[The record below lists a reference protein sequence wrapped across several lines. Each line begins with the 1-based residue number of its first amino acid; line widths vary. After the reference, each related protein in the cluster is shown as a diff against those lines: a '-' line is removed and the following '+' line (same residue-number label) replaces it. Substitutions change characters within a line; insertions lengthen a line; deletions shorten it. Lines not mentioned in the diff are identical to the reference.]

1 MQTSIEMLIEQL
13 AKNIVP
19 TDKADAEDLARN
31 GAFHIAINFARTFEQ
46 REKDL
51 ILSAFDS
58 QYKGTAE
65 EFFDACFN
73 QPKPKKLVMS
83 IENALEIAQ
92 HYQDWRTGKID
103 EIEYQGKAITE
114 ALNILIEKAKE

>member
-1 MQTSIEMLIEQL
+1 MKTSIQMLVEALEKQ
-13 AKNIVP
+13 IVP
-19 TDKADAEDLARN
+19 TQEADESDLERN

-58 QYKGTAE
+58 KFKGTAQ

-73 QPKPKKLVMS
+73 SKSL
-83 IENALEIAQ
+83 
-92 HYQDWRTGKID
+92 
-103 EIEYQGKAITE
+103 
-114 ALNILIEKAKE
+114 